1 MVGVPETYNY
11 GIVWVVLGLVCAIA
25 LLFIVMKMRR
35 KRGAVERARLS
46 ANVAERDSSP
56 GQKSV
61 EARLRRCPKCRTTYT
76 DETLNYCLIDGAAL
90 VDAAEAAKPY
100 DPQATMK
107 INREGSPGIAP
118 TIEYRPD
125 LTDGKN

>member
-1 MVGVPETYNY
+1 MDYVPEAFGSMLYLML
-11 GIVWVVLGLVCAIA
+11 IGLVCVIG
-25 LLFIVMKMRR
+25 LLLIVMKMRR
-35 KRGAVERARLS
+35 KRGAGGRPGLS
-46 ANVAERDSSP
+46 ANVAGHAP

-61 EARLRRCPKCRTTYT
+61 EARLRRCPTCQTTYT

-100 DPQATMK
+100 DPQATVQLK
-107 INREGSPGIAP
+107 REGNPGIAP